1 VKPYRIADQTYV
13 IPLTL
18 PIPSR
23 GLLCLN
29 PLVILGREPVI
40 VDTGPAM
47 LRQEYL
53 DAVFSVVEPADVR
66 WIFLS
71 HDDRDHAGNVMLL
84 LDLCRDARLVTNF
97 QGATRLNK
105 EYELPMERIVF
116 LDNGEALDAGDRQ
129 LVSLRPPLF
138 DSPSTRGLLDVK
150 THLYYSVDSFAA
162 VVPTYVRDVAD
173 LPPDVYED
181 GFNWLNRAN
190 APWYALTDPD
200 RLQVEI
206 DHIRRINPA
215 VIAPYHGPVA
225 YNRCEELCTMLAAM
239 PRADPIQ
246 FPSYEELAKLL
257 AEA

>member
-1 VKPYRIADQTYV
+1 MTPYRIADQTYV

-18 PIPSR
+18 PIPNR
-23 GLLCLN
+23 GVLYMH
-29 PLVILGREPVI
+29 PLVILGREPVL
-40 VDTGPAM
+40 VDTGPAT
-47 LRQEYL
+47 LRPEYL
-53 DAVFSVVEPADVR
+53 ESAFSLVEPDDVR

-84 LDLCRDARLVTNF
+84 LDRCRNARFVTNF
-97 QGATRLNK
+97 QGATRLQK
-105 EYELPMERIVF
+105 EYELPMERMVF
-116 LDNGEALDAGDRQ
+116 LDNGESFDIGDRQ

-162 VVPTYVRDVAD
+162 VLPSYVPDVAD
-173 LPPDVYED
+173 VPKDIYED

-190 APWYALTDPD
+190 APWYAFTDPA

-206 DHIRRINPA
+206 DHIRRLEPK
-215 VIAPYHGPVA
+215 VIAPYHGPVG
-225 YNRCEELCTMLAAM
+225 YNRSEELCRMLAAM
-239 PRADPIQ
+239 PRTDPVV

>member
-1 VKPYRIADQTYV
+1 MEPYRIADRTHV

-23 GLLCLN
+23 GLLYLN

-53 DAVFSVVEPADVR
+53 DAVFSVVEPEDVR

-84 LDLCRDARLVTNF
+84 LDLCRNARLVTNF

-105 EYELPMERIVF
+105 EYELPMERIIFV
-116 LDNGEALDAGDRQ
+116 DNGEAFDAGDRR

-138 DSPSTRGLLDVK
+138 DNPSTRGLLDVK
-150 THLYYSVDSFAA
+150 THLYYSVDAFAA
-162 VVPTYVRDVAD
+162 VVPTYVQDLTDV
-173 LPPDVYED
+173 PPDVYED

-206 DHIRRINPA
+206 DHIRRLEPA
-215 VIAPYHGPVA
+215 VIVSYHGPVA
-225 YNRCEELCTMLAAM
+225 YNRSEELCKMLAAM